1 MFLSYHELGIYDLP
15 AMVDHVLQT
24 TGHDRIFYGGHSEGT
39 TQFLVMTSEKP
50 EYNSKIAL
58 MIGLAPAAFMGNI
71 RGPVRALGKLT
82 YFGVVSSILSYNH
95 ALLSRKN

>member
-1 MFLSYHELGIYDLP
+1 
-15 AMVDHVLQT
+15 MVDHILRA

-50 EYNSKIAL
+50 EYNSKITL

-71 RGPVRALGKLT
+71 RGPIRKLAKLT
-82 YFGVVSSILSYNH
+82 YLGVVSSLAIT
-95 ALLSRKN
+95 ALCFFRKKQANDLDFKS